1 MYAGFATLP
10 AEGDYLTC
18 AATSE
23 DTSALS
29 AGLTLTSQLV
39 AGLFDVWD
47 VLPALAP
54 KRPLNFGLDFASVP
68 SYDDEDSAVRRKFAR
83 KVHFSKVIII
93 VRFFGW
99 LLVVQ
104 LVQAPF

>member
-1 MYAGFATLP
+1 M
-10 AEGDYLTC
+10 
-18 AATSE
+18 
-23 DTSALS
+23 
-29 AGLTLTSQLV
+29 AGLY
-39 AGLFDVWD
+39 DVWD

-83 KVHFSKVIII
+83 KVHFPMVIL
-93 VRFFGW
+93 VRFFWW

-104 LVQAPF
+104 DLRLRQMSLTI

>member
-1 MYAGFATLP
+1 M
-10 AEGDYLTC
+10 
-18 AATSE
+18 
-23 DTSALS
+23 
-29 AGLTLTSQLV
+29 

-83 KVHFSKVIII
+83 KVHFPTDNRIVIFL
-93 VRFFGW
+93 VAFGGSGSNKCH
-99 LLVVQ
+99 
-104 LVQAPF
+104 